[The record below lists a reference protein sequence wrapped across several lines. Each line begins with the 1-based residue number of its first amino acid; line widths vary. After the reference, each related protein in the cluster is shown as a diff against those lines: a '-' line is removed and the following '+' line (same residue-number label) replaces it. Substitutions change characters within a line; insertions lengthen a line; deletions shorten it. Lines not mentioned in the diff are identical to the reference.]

1 MLLLGEAMNPEMN
14 ENIVLLKKQHLGSF
28 ISMHTFE
35 SGLAHYLP
43 AFLKHEYNMIKH
55 MMNEHEIATNG
66 AEIIKNDILN
76 HL

>member
-1 MLLLGEAMNPEMN
+1 
-14 ENIVLLKKQHLGSF
+14 
-28 ISMHTFE
+28 
-35 SGLAHYLP
+35 
-43 AFLKHEYNMIKH
+43 LKHEYNMIKH